1 MTMGNVSLL
10 HVVTAVLRW
19 DLANLTRIAV
29 SVSIVI
35 TSLVAAVHYV
45 IVIIVMT
52 LWWCS
57 TIVRGEMMLPT
68 SVVVV

>member
-35 TSLVAAVHYV
+35 TSLVATVHHV
-45 IVIIVMT
+45 IVVIVMT